1 MNEHYDMVIHLLM
14 EGGADPDAKQSS
26 QVRRDSDL
34 QFSFWSSQVCYQT
47 FCSSEVP
54 LSFLQNM

>member
-26 QVRRDSDL
+26 QVRQDSDL
-34 QFSFWSSQVCYQT
+34 QC
-47 FCSSEVP
+47 P
-54 LSFLQNM
+54 LERE